1 MNHLNTLILYL
12 LFTQLASG
20 QINIKT
26 SLSELTFHRGVELS
40 AEFKI
45 SNHITIEPSLLYSWQ
60 PKQTL
65 FCQPGQVCP
74 DLLTSVYRMRTL
86 KPGIYVNVYPLNKAH
101 KGLFFSPYVISN
113 IELFRDD
120 GYNDWYEYVHG
131 FQPGTDK
138 LYQVCLG
145 IQTGYKFIFWDRVEL
160 SPALT
165 FDTALHTEF
174 GDSFSVVHGSIRVMA
189 GYLFLKTKKL
199 SSNTQ

>member
-1 MNHLNTLILYL
+1 MKHLNTFILYL

-40 AEFKI
+40 TEFKI

-113 IELFRDD
+113 IELFRDE
-120 GYNDWYEYVHG
+120 GYNDWYEYVIG
-131 FQPGTDK
+131 IRPETDRFYRVDLGVQAGYNFVSGDRFELAPAFTADTE
-138 LYQVCLG
+138 LYTDL
-145 IQTGYKFIFWDRVEL
+145 
-160 SPALT
+160 
-165 FDTALHTEF
+165 
-174 GDSFSVVHGSIRVMA
+174 GDSYSSIHFSMRVMA
-189 GYLFLKTKKL
+189 GYRFLKTKKL